1 MPNAPVSFMR
11 KLFQVMDPAAAIATL
26 LLLGVLGWKV
36 VLLSLNPS
44 PLQANRL
51 LAAADSVRADS
62 GRLVLVV
69 NAKDRGDADRA
80 AERIRR
86 AQPHRPLAVY
96 PVSWTSAAE
105 GNPSEAGVAALVRSY
120 GHTRLPV
127 LLTLSRDAQVVR
139 VQSLAR
145 GAE

>member
-1 MPNAPVSFMR
+1 MR
-11 KLFQVMDPAAAIATL
+11 KLFQVMDPAATVASL
-26 LLLGVLGWKV
+26 LLLGVLGWKIA
-36 VLLSLNPS
+36 LLSLHPS
-44 PLQANRL
+44 PLQAHRL

-69 NAKDRGDADRA
+69 NAAERADADRA

-86 AQPHRPLAVY
+86 AHPRRPLAVH
-96 PVSWTSAAE
+96 PVSWTPSADGKAS
-105 GNPSEAGVAALVRSY
+105 NSGVAALVRSY